1 MATLTLT
8 TNAAPST
15 PSSGKAVVYVDSTTK
30 LLTSVNDAGVTQT
43 APLWKFN
50 QSVTSQGAGFS
61 SDTYLVGS
69 NISIPSGYPRV
80 GTLYHATFDVSK
92 TNLGSATP
100 IVVLRIGTLG
110 TTGDAAICTFTFTNG
125 TANADVGT
133 FEVWGVFR
141 TVGSGTSAV
150 VQGRAECRHGTSAT
164 TGLVNLVAP
173 TLQVTSSGFD
183 STVANSIIGLSV
195 NGGASASWTVQ
206 LVTAEFR
213 AL

>member
-8 TNAAPST
+8 TNTAPGTPST
-15 PSSGKAVVYVDSTTK
+15 GAAVVYVDSTTK
-30 LLTSVNDAGVTQT
+30 LLTSLNDAGVSQV

-50 QSVTSQGAGFS
+50 QSVTAQGAGFS

-69 NISIPSGYPRV
+69 SIAIPSGYPRV

-92 TNLGSATP
+92 TNAGTATP
-100 IVVLRIGTLG
+100 IITLRIGTLG
-110 TTGDAAICTFTFTNG
+110 TTGDAAICVFTFGAG
-125 TANADVGT
+125 TAVADVGT
-133 FEVWGVFR
+133 FEITGLFR
-141 TVGSGTSAV
+141 TVGATTTAV
-150 VQGRAECRHGTSAT
+150 VQGRAEIRHTATAT
-164 TGLVNLVAP
+164 TGLIP
-173 TLQVTSSGFD
+173 TESQTLQVTSSGFD

>member
-1 MATLTLT
+1 MAILTLT
-8 TNAAPST
+8 TNAQPDT
-15 PSSGKAVVYVDSTTK
+15 PTSGRVAVYVDSTTK
-30 LLTSVNDAGVTQT
+30 LLSSRNDAGVVQT

-50 QSVTSQGAGFS
+50 QSVAAQGPAFS
-61 SDTYLVGS
+61 ADTYLVGS

-92 TNLGSATP
+92 TGAGTATP
-100 IVVLRIGTLG
+100 IVALRIGTAG
-110 TTGDAAICTFTFTNG
+110 TTSDAAICTFTFSAG

-150 VQGRAECRHGTSAT
+150 LQGRAEIRHGTSAT

-183 STVANSIIGLSV
+183 STIANSIVGLSV
-195 NGGASASWTVQ
+195 NGGASAAWTVQ